1 MKLSNWRRGG
11 ALGVSVLAA
20 ALTLVVVHY
29 ATAGYER
36 AFAERS
42 AATIAAYLSIAAPA
56 DQSGSDYDLAQLLV
70 QARALA
76 ALLGSSHVEVYH
88 GTAPLV
94 QAVAPPLRPAQL
106 DRLRREETTEWNGEA
121 ALAPLLDRE
130 GWAVVGG
137 VRVPRSQL
145 AVRWLEW
152 GLPAL
157 LLISI
162 AFGVSSARA
171 TGEVRRQRRALR
183 AYAAA
188 AMVAGCVAYLDV
200 RTVAKRATDLWLA
213 ETGALVQEATTH
225 ASGRLETPAI
235 ASIVRGGTLAPAG
248 IAGWDSKP
256 HRLSHGAVAAIVVRI
271 GAGRWAELR
280 TPPAEAATGI
290 WLLCTLGLALLG
302 PAAMWIAATRE
313 R

>member
-1 MKLSNWRRGG
+1 MKPLTWRRVGAFGGG
-11 ALGVSVLAA
+11 AVTAV
-20 ALTLVVVHY
+20 LTLVAVRL
-29 ATAGYER
+29 ATACYER
-36 AFAERS
+36 EFAERS
-42 AATIAAYLSIAAPA
+42 AATIAAYLSIAAPP

-94 QAVAPPLRPAQL
+94 QAVAPPLRPDEL
-106 DRLRREETTEWNGEA
+106 ERLRREETTGWDGNA

-130 GWAVVGG
+130 GWDVVGG
-137 VRVPRSQL
+137 VRVPRQRL
-145 AVRWLEW
+145 DVAWLEW

-157 LLISI
+157 LLIAL
-162 AFGVSSARA
+162 AFAAFSARIVGGPA
-171 TGEVRRQRRALR
+171 LQERALA
-183 AYAAA
+183 AYTAAA
-188 AMVAGCVAYLDV
+188 LVAGCAAYIDV
-200 RTVAKRATDLWLA
+200 RTAAKRATDRWLA
-213 ETGALVQEATTH
+213 ETGALVQEVTTH
-225 ASGRLETPAI
+225 APGRLDAADI
-235 ASIVRGGTLAPAG
+235 ASIVRGGTLVPAG

-256 HRLSHGAVAAIVVRI
+256 HRLSRGAVAAIVVRI

-280 TPPAEAATGI
+280 TTPAEAATGI
-290 WLLCTLGLALLG
+290 WLLCTFGLALLG